1 MMTAYA
7 NCLVS
12 RKPLKHSGDMKS
24 PFFLQMFKF
33 SDSQFC
39 LLLHYASTTF
49 VKEYELNILVTRY
62 YE

>member
-1 MMTAYA
+1 
-7 NCLVS
+7 
-12 RKPLKHSGDMKS
+12 MKS